1 MYENTWEWD
10 YLSLHSKPFIPQAS
24 WCACMYN
31 YKVYFSLSSVYR
43 TVASWGYDS
52 NTRIVC
58 KSRPTQLLCSVVTLF
73 HTTIF
78 WTHGTCIY
86 RCQPMRTSC
95 CQAINVLDTVGG
107 ATRHH
112 PPRYSSQ
119 TWTQLALFT
128 SFDLLYNNRLCTSV
142 WWLMELGG
150 GLNLSSLALLVC
162 RQCSCLLVDILPH
175 CMSMLLNLEAC
186 RNRQVL

>member
-1 MYENTWEWD
+1 MGTSGNETTYHCTVN
-10 YLSLHSKPFIPQAS
+10 LLVPKLAGMH
-24 WCACMYN
+24 ACIIMF
-31 YKVYFSLSSVYR
+31 YFSLSSVYR
-43 TVASWGYDS
+43 SWCYDS
-52 NTRIVC
+52 KTRIAC
-58 KSRPTQLLCSVVTLF
+58 KSRPTQLLCSVLTLF

-95 CQAINVLDTVGG
+95 CQAINALDTVGG
-107 ATRHH
+107 ATKHH

-119 TWTQLALFT
+119 TWTQLTLFT
-128 SFDLLYNNRLCTSV
+128 SFDLLYNDRLYTSV

-150 GLNLSSLALLVC
+150 GLNLSALALLVC

-175 CMSMLLNLEAC
+175 CMSMSLNLEAC